1 MNKTFYY
8 RISILFITVGIY
20 FLFPEIR
27 EFFTTGFHYLQSR
40 NFEGLKEFIL
50 SCGIWAPITSILL
63 MTMQSVVP
71 LVPGIVVTITNAW
84 IFGWEWGA
92 LYSWLGALCGA
103 TLDFT
108 IARWYGRPVVEQL
121 TNTVWLNR
129 TDSFF
134 YKNGVFAV
142 FISRLTPFFP
152 FKVISYGAGLTTM
165 KLSRF
170 LFATGIGQTPAIV
183 LYSYAGRNL
192 TRNVS
197 FIVLI
202 TMVCVALGIVIYYYR
217 VKIEQYFQKWLYNGS
232 RK

>member
-1 MNKTFYY
+1 MEVPVF
-8 RISILFITVGIY
+8 
-20 FLFPEIR
+20 
-27 EFFTTGFHYLQSR
+27 SR
-40 NFEGLKEFIL
+40 SKAFAG
-50 SCGIWAPITSILL
+50 C
-63 MTMQSVVP
+63 Q
-71 LVPGIVVTITNAW
+71 
-84 IFGWEWGA
+84 
-92 LYSWLGALCGA
+92 
-103 TLDFT
+103 
-108 IARWYGRPVVEQL
+108 Q
-121 TNTVWLNR
+121 VWLNR

-217 VKIEQYFQKWLYNGS
+217 VKIEQYFQKWLSQLITHLGDF
-232 RK
+232 